1 MFCEVGQRDGKAEE
15 EDRVMLEKV
24 LQTEVS
30 QIWRNNNRLDEMLD
44 LGSGPKRDRIVTKVP
59 VFGEIRPLDE
69 DEEDTLK

>member
-1 MFCEVGQRDGKAEE
+1 M
-15 EDRVMLEKV
+15 
-24 LQTEVS
+24 
-30 QIWRNNNRLDEMLD
+30 D